1 MNNVETV
8 IIQNCPLV
16 DQCGVIKHFVNQK
29 LTISVDNLQSTEE
42 TALTSDFMNWLYD
55 INADLKGSIYV
66 QSIADD
72 NLNIYREKWPE
83 LAVHLKQI
91 YAKDVIFGITGEGG
105 LDE

>member
-1 MNNVETV
+1 
-8 IIQNCPLV
+8 
-16 DQCGVIKHFVNQK
+16 
-29 LTISVDNLQSTEE
+29 
-42 TALTSDFMNWLYD
+42 LYD
-55 INADLKGSIYV
+55 INANLKGSIYV

-83 LAVHLKQI
+83 LEVNLKQI

>member
-1 MNNVETV
+1 
-8 IIQNCPLV
+8 
-16 DQCGVIKHFVNQK
+16 
-29 LTISVDNLQSTEE
+29 
-42 TALTSDFMNWLYD
+42 MNWLYD
-55 INADLKGSIYV
+55 INANLKGSIYV

-83 LAVHLKQI
+83 LEVNLKQI

>member
-1 MNNVETV
+1 MDSVETV
-8 IIQNCPLV
+8 VIQNCPLV
-16 DQCGVIKHFVNQK
+16 DQYEVIKHFVNQK

-55 INADLKGSIYV
+55 INAELKGSIYV
-66 QSIADD
+66 RSISDD
-72 NLNIYREKWPE
+72 NLNIYREKWLE
-83 LAVHLKQI
+83 LEVNLKQI